1 MKGIR
6 NPGILFLCQLT
17 FFLLFVLLPFSVA
30 LVNEFVS
37 KMTIHLCKSL
47 IFHSLKSPAH
57 LIHKPHGHGAFS
69 LSVLFFSSS
78 KEKTS
83 GNLNP
88 KIIALLRK
96 HDFSSETATAVAY
109 KLAQL
114 KIPQKYG
121 YIKQWDSVLS
131 FLKDSGFSRA
141 HLETLVK
148 KSPQVISLNLGKSI
162 KPKIKILQ
170 DLGFLTSDIADIISA
185 DPWILGRS
193 ADAGIA
199 PSVMVL
205 RNILGSTSEVA
216 KVLRNPGFGV
226 YLKCDLEK
234 TMIPNIQMLESCGIS
249 KPRII
254 RNIYSFPRFLTHR
267 PQTMNKFVEK
277 LEKLGC
283 NAKSMMF
290 LHALRSVASVSPLTW
305 KLRWNTFQDLGFSED
320 KVLSM
325 FQRRPQAFA
334 VSCRKI
340 KETVKF
346 FLDSG
351 RYNLE
356 DIFDQPEVV
365 TCSIEKRL
373 KPRLHAL
380 QILETRNLLKQWP
393 SLSTLYKS
401 SNCYFLKKFIFPY
414 VDEVDEF
421 NLLLEGAWAN
431 EISKSGYSR

>member
-1 MKGIR
+1 
-6 NPGILFLCQLT
+6 
-17 FFLLFVLLPFSVA
+17 
-30 LVNEFVS
+30 
-37 KMTIHLCKSL
+37 MTIHLCKSL
-47 IFHSLKSPAH
+47 IFHSLKNPAH
-57 LIHKPHGHGAFS
+57 LIHKPYGHGAFS
-69 LSVLFFSSS
+69 LSVLFFSSL

-83 GNLNP
+83 RILNP

-96 HDFSSETATAVAY
+96 HDFSSEAATTVAY

-121 YIKQWDSVLS
+121 YIQKWDSVLS

-148 KSPQVISLNLGKSI
+148 KDPQVISLNLDKSI

-170 DLGFLTSDIADIISA
+170 DLGFLTPDIADIISV

-193 ADAGIA
+193 ANNAIA

-205 RNILGSTSEVA
+205 RNLLGSTSEVA
-216 KVLRNPGFGV
+216 KVLRNAGFGV

-234 TMIPNIQMLESCGIS
+234 TMVPNIQILESCGIS

-254 RNIYSFPRFLTHR
+254 RNIYIFPRFLTQR
-267 PQTMNKFVEK
+267 PQRMKKFVEK

-283 NAKSMMF
+283 DPKSKML
-290 LHALRSVASVSPLTW
+290 LHALRSVASMSPVAWELKW
-305 KLRWNTFQDLGFSED
+305 DAFRDLGFSED

-325 FQRRPQAFA
+325 FQRRPQAFS

-340 KETVKF
+340 KETVNF

-351 RYNLE
+351 AYNLE
-356 DIFDQPEVV
+356 DIFDQPEVL

-373 KPRLHAL
+373 KPRLNAL

-393 SLSTLYKS
+393 SLSTLYKT
-401 SNCYFLKKFIFPY
+401 SNSYFLKKFIFPY

-421 NLLLEGAWAN
+421 NLLLKGAWAKD
-431 EISKSGYSR
+431 ISQSDYSR